1 MNDVVILVRSYEN
14 TLVSNWG
21 QSFHLFGVE
30 SSSNIKKSSYKDKNI
45 RSASRDWAE
54 RNLEGKKYL
63 SCLSKDLTTWNWL
76 PMPLLI
82 WRQESEMTPIDV
94 QNSSLI
100 ETKINSW
107 QEL

>member
-1 MNDVVILVRSYEN
+1 MTIPSCQIEATPFTFLALKVLVTY
-14 TLVSNWG
+14 
-21 QSFHLFGVE
+21 
-30 SSSNIKKSSYKDKNI
+30 SYKEKNI
-45 RSASRDWAE
+45 QSASRDWAE
-54 RNLEGKKYL
+54 REDKKYL

-107 QEL
+107 QELEKKLLWRQ